1 MKQPIMSAT
10 QPTQT
15 KKKNTKRNT
24 KKKRKTDA
32 SCKKSQTP
40 WSIPICS
47 EDEVLKLIQDINVN
61 KSSGLTHLNNK
72 SLKSVLK
79 VLSSQFTFIFNSSIE
94 TGYFPNSWKDALVIP
109 IPKSGD
115 LSSVTNFR
123 PISILPQPGK
133 IMEKLVHD
141 KLTHYIE
148 CNELL

>member
-1 MKQPIMSAT
+1 MFP
-10 QPTQT
+10 
-15 KKKNTKRNT
+15 
-24 KKKRKTDA
+24 
-32 SCKKSQTP
+32 
-40 WSIPICS
+40 

-61 KSSGLTHLNNK
+61 KSSGLTHLNNN

-79 VLSSQFTFIFNSSIE
+79 VLSSQITFIFNSSIE